1 MIKLAINGFGRIGR
15 LAFRIALEYPDQ
27 IRVVAINTSGKMD
40 VAGWAHLLKYDT
52 AYGKY
57 EKEIKVEKEG
67 FTIEN
72 VHYPIFSERNPAK
85 LPWKKYNVDI
95 VLESTGVFRDYENAS
110 QHLKAGAKKVLI
122 SAPAKSDNIPTYL
135 MGVNLT
141 KYQGEKIIDG
151 ASCTTNAAAPVLKVV
166 LDNFGI
172 KNAFLTT
179 IHAYTGDQ
187 RLQDGSHQDL
197 RRARAASENI
207 IPTSTGASKATIKT
221 IPELAGKLEG
231 LAIRVPTLVG
241 SLIDLVVT
249 LEKNVNADEIN
260 QAFIK
265 AGSSNLKGI
274 LGTTNEPL
282 VSSDIIGSS
291 YSTVVDLSLTK
302 VINGNLAKI
311 IAWYDNEWTASKRL
325 IETAIYI
332 GERR

>member
-187 RLQDGSHQDL
+187 RLQDGSHRDL

-291 YSTVVDLSLTK
+291 YSAVVDLSLTK

-311 IAWYDNEWTASKRL
+311 IAWYDNEWMASKRL

>member
-15 LAFRIALEYPDQ
+15 LAFRIALEYPEQ

-40 VAGWAHLLKYDT
+40 VAGWAYLLQYDT
-52 AYGKY
+52 AYGRY
-57 EKEIKVEKEG
+57 EKKIKVEKEG

-72 VHYPIFSERNPAK
+72 VHYPIFGERNPAK

-291 YSTVVDLSLTK
+291 YSAVVDLSLTK

-311 IAWYDNEWTASKRL
+311 VVWYDNEWTASKRL

>member
-291 YSTVVDLSLTK
+291 YSAVVDLSLTK

>member
-291 YSTVVDLSLTK
+291 YSAVVDLSLTK

-311 IAWYDNEWTASKRL
+311 IAWYDNEWMASKRL

>member
-15 LAFRIALEYPDQ
+15 LAFRIALEYPEQ

-40 VAGWAHLLKYDT
+40 VAGWAYLLQYDT

-57 EKEIKVEKEG
+57 EKKIKVEKEG

-72 VHYPIFSERNPAK
+72 VHYPIFGERNPAK
-85 LPWKKYNVDI
+85 LPWKKYNVDV

-166 LDNFGI
+166 LENFGI
-172 KNAFLTT
+172 KSAFLTT
-179 IHAYTGDQ
+179 VHAYTGDQ
-187 RLQDGSHQDL
+187 RLQDGSHRDL

-207 IPTSTGASKATIKT
+207 IPTSTGASKATIKA

-241 SLIDLVVT
+241 SLIDLVVA

-260 QAFIK
+260 QVFIK

-291 YSTVVDLSLTK
+291 YSAVVDLSLTK
-302 VINGNLAKI
+302 VIDGNLAKI
-311 IAWYDNEWTASKRL
+311 VVWYDNEWTASKRL

-332 GERR
+332 GERG